1 LKNIVSVLGEKVL
14 DGEAL
19 TQAMAGRLGEMKG
32 PEAIFELIYWANKIR
47 QKFKGETIDLCAIVN
62 AKSGRCS
69 EDCAFCAQSSWYPT
83 EAPNY
88 PLLETAELLDSAHK
102 AFENKAG
109 RFGIVTSGRSLS
121 SPKELDRVC
130 RVISVLSAEGQISP
144 CASLGLLI
152 PDMAKALK
160 RSGLTS
166 YHHNIETAPS
176 FYPSICTTHSFEAR
190 SKTIQVAKE
199 EGFRICSGGI
209 FGLGETMEQRLE
221 MAFTLRELGVNS
233 IPMNFLNAIP
243 GTPLEGLPS
252 LPPLELLKLIALFR
266 FILPQ
271 ADIRTCGGREKGL
284 RTLQALMYMAGCNGT
299 MIGNYLTT
307 EGRNP
312 KVDIQEIRDLGLVP
326 SVECE
331 SKKTHQAR

>member
-1 LKNIVSVLGEKVL
+1 LENIISLFGEKVL

-32 PEAIFELIYWANKIR
+32 PEAIFDLIFWANKIR

-88 PLLETAELLDSAHK
+88 PLLETVELLDSAHK

-130 RVISVLSAEGQISP
+130 QVISVLSAEGQISP
-144 CASLGLLI
+144 CASLGLLT
-152 PDMAKALK
+152 PDMVKALK
-160 RSGLTS
+160 LAGLTS

-176 FYPSICTTHSFEAR
+176 FYPSICSTHSFEAR
-190 SKTIQVAKE
+190 VKTIQVAKE
-199 EGFRICSGGI
+199 EGLRICSGGI

-221 MAFTLRELGVNS
+221 MAFTLRELRVDS
-233 IPMNFLNAIP
+233 VPMNFLNSIP
-243 GTPLEGLPS
+243 GTPLEGRSP
-252 LPPLELLKLIALFR
+252 LPPLVLLKIIALFR

-271 ADIRTCGGREKGL
+271 ADILTCGGREKGL
-284 RTLQALMYMAGCNGT
+284 RTLQPLMYMAGCNGT

-312 KVDIQEIRDLGLVP
+312 KVDIQEIRDLGLLP
-326 SVECE
+326 RLSL
-331 SKKTHQAR
+331 